1 MNQHKHTFDLEA
13 QQIEQANPNYNEQNR
28 RKHPKALPFLFLTEM
43 WERFGYYLIIAIFT
57 LYLTALPESKGM
69 GFDRKTASDIYGT
82 FIALVY
88 LTPFLGG
95 LLADR
100 LLGYRLSII
109 IGGILMGTGYILL
122 SVRDITVFYLALA
135 IIILGNG
142 FFKPNIST
150 LLGNL
155 YSEPQFKDKKDA
167 GYNIFYMGI
176 NIGAFLCPFVAAYM
190 RLKYGWG
197 HAFIAAGVGMFLG
210 IIIFMLGL
218 KHYKSADVRKPPR
231 PDDTKNWIILG
242 IVLLVSLILGL
253 FGFYFRKITGLAF
266 LGDSTNAFVFAA
278 LPVILFYIN
287 VWLTADEHEKSPLA
301 ALLAI
306 FGVVII
312 FWAVFKQNGTALT
325 TWSEFYT
332 DRSMPAGLSKYAKE
346 IGLTQEIT
354 AKKDSV
360 PKYDAQFR
368 PERQNGKIVKV
379 FGQHPYL
386 NNLPSEKHPKENET
400 LLLVPTELFQAV
412 NPFWVIVLTPVIV
425 SFFAWLR
432 KRNKEPK
439 TPTKIMYGLLIS
451 ALSTLCMVAAVKV
464 CDNGATKAGMSWLIL
479 TYFVITIGELCLS
492 PMGLS
497 LVSKLSP
504 ARVTGLMMGGW
515 SLATSLGNKLSGVLA
530 TLWDNYDNKANFFL
544 LNTILLLFA
553 TGLILVL
560 LRWLNRVFTQ
570 YVG

>member
-1 MNQHKHTFDLEA
+1 MNTV
-13 QQIEQANPNYNEQNR
+13 
-28 RKHPKALPFLFLTEM
+28 KHPKALPFLFLTEM

-57 LYLTALPESKGM
+57 LYLTAFPEAGGM
-69 GFDRKTASDIYGT
+69 GFDRKNASDIYGT

-100 LLGYRLSII
+100 LLGYRLSIV
-109 IGGILMGTGYILL
+109 IGGILMGVGYILL
-122 SVRDITVFYLALA
+122 SIKDLAVFYLALGV
-135 IIILGNG
+135 IILGNG

-155 YSEPQFKDKKDA
+155 YSEPQFKEKKDA

-176 NIGAFLCPFVAAYM
+176 NVGAFICPFVAAYM

-197 HAFIAAGVGMFLG
+197 EAFIAAGIGMFLG
-210 IIIFMLGL
+210 VVIFLIGS

-231 PDDTKNWIILG
+231 ADDNKTWVILG
-242 IVLLVSLILGL
+242 IVLLISIFLGI
-253 FGFYFRKITGLAF
+253 FGFYFRKLTGVTF

-278 LPVILFYIN
+278 LPVVLFYVNI
-287 VWLTADEHEKSPLA
+287 WRTADKEEKSPLS

-332 DRSMPAGLSKYAKE
+332 DRSMPTWLASPMQSL
-346 IGLTQEIT
+346 GLTQTIT

-368 PERQNGKIVKV
+368 PEKQNGKTVKV
-379 FGQHPYL
+379 YGQNPYL
-386 NNLPSEKHPKENET
+386 NNLPPEKHPKEGEKS
-400 LLLVPTELFQAV
+400 LLVPTELFQAV
-412 NPFWVIVLTPVIV
+412 NPFWVVVLTPLVV
-425 SFFAWLR
+425 GFFAWLR

-451 ALSTLCMVAAVKV
+451 ALSTLCMVAAVYV
-464 CDNGATKAGMSWLIL
+464 CDNGATKASMNWLIL
-479 TYFVITIGELCLS
+479 TYFVITVGELCLS

-530 TLWDNYDNKANFFL
+530 TLWDNYDNKANFFW
-544 LNTILLLFA
+544 LNAILLLFA
-553 TGLILVL
+553 TILILVL
-560 LRWLNRVFTQ
+560 LKWLNRVFAE
-570 YVG
+570 YVK